1 VLEHPTCSSC
11 SDETDPRIAES
22 LLLLRSSVVSVDV
35 LKSLFVVP
43 ALALTVLTGLPT
55 FIDELLDN
63 FGASAS
69 SHSIVD
75 RVLIRM
81 RRSRFVN

>member
-1 VLEHPTCSSC
+1 M
-11 SDETDPRIAES
+11 
-22 LLLLRSSVVSVDV
+22 DV
-35 LKSLFVVP
+35 LKSFFVVP